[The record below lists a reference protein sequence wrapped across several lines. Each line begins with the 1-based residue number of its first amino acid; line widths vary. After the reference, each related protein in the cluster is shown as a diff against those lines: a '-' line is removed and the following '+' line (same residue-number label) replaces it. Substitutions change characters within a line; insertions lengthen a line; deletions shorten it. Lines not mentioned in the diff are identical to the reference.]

1 MTGRC
6 YHAPAT
12 YLERSIPLTNL
23 SRTTGPAAGNSV
35 VGMDTV
41 ITVEHLHKAYGRRVA
56 VEDVSFSVRRG
67 EIFGILGP
75 NGAGKTTTVECLQ
88 GLRRRTRGALSVLGL
103 DPARDADR
111 LRRRI
116 GSQLQSSALPDRLK
130 VAEAI
135 RLFDRL
141 VRGRSERPGRS
152 DGDGPGRRL
161 RQPPADIDATLAGWG
176 LTGVRRQ
183 AYASLSGGQRQR
195 VFLALALLGEP
206 ELVFLDELTTGLD
219 PTARRATWKLVA
231 GVRDRGAT
239 VVLVTHFMEEAEALC
254 DRVAVVDRG
263 RVVACDTPTALT
275 AHSGPVRVTFTA
287 EGYDPRHLLAVAG
300 VESVTVDTGRVT
312 VTGRGEA
319 AVSVAAAL
327 ATNGVIPPDYRTHY
341 PTLEDV
347 FLSLTGRQLTE
358 GVAS

>member
-1 MTGRC
+1 M
-6 YHAPAT
+6 
-12 YLERSIPLTNL
+12 E
-23 SRTTGPAAGNSV
+23 
-35 VGMDTV
+35 TV

-88 GLRRRTRGALSVLGL
+88 GLRDRTSGGLSVLGL
-103 DPARDADR
+103 DPARDAAR

-135 RLFDRL
+135 RLFA
-141 VRGRSERPGRS
+141 
-152 DGDGPGRRL
+152 RL
-161 RQPPADIDATLAGWG
+161 REASPVDIESTLAGWG
-176 LTGVRRQ
+176 LTRVRRQ
-183 AYASLSGGQRQR
+183 AYGSLSGGERQR
-195 VFLALALLGEP
+195 VFLALALLGDP

-219 PTARRATWKLVA
+219 PTARRATWELVA

-254 DRVAVVDRG
+254 DRVAIVDRG
-263 RVVACDTPTALT
+263 LVVACDTPAALT

-287 EGYDPRHLLAVAG
+287 DGHDPRHLLAVAG
-300 VESVTVDTGRVT
+300 VESVTVDAGKVT

-319 AVSVAAAL
+319 AIGVAAAL
-327 ATNGVIPPDYRTHY
+327 AANGLTPPDYRTHY

-358 GVAS
+358 GVPS